1 MLNAEK
7 EPHHHSKQLYLVCT
21 GCQPLNWYWPKTH
34 LPMMKVE
41 SWYDTWQWLL
51 LASGRFGPEVTLP
64 SGSSNSVDANRPYGS
79 YPPVSQR

>member
-34 LPMMKVE
+34 LPIMNVE
-41 SWYDTWQWLL
+41 SWYDTWQCLL

-64 SGSSNSVDANRPYGS
+64 SGSSNSVDAN
-79 YPPVSQR
+79 V